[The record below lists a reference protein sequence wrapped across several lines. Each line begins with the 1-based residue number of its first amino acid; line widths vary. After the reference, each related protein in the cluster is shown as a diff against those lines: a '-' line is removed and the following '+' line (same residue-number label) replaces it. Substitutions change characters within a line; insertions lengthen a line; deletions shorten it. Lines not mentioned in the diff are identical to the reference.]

1 MAFSLRIVGIRV
13 LDGVNFVLWN
23 GLRVNL
29 LLGILNL
36 VAVLALFFGSLLLEQ
51 IGCLGQDL
59 LKFGASLKVVCEQ
72 VWLEDLVKIPCLE
85 TLD

>member
-51 IGCLGQDL
+51 IGCLG
-59 LKFGASLKVVCEQ
+59 
-72 VWLEDLVKIPCLE
+72 
-85 TLD
+85 